1 MAFYTNISNSSAV
14 PFGGKH
20 HVIEQGEIM
29 FWTIILFAVGCIGMV
44 WAIYFAVQKSSLDN
58 IWSSAIIALIAFGFV
73 TFMVSPVD
81 IGYGKV
87 SEKAEPYT
95 KRLEEGEPY
104 QVLASPKDS
113 EDLIVV
119 VKKDSRIPGEVR
131 VIRVKGPNPPQHFT
145 LVNGEPVAIVPPV
158 PPITLSHP
166 LGKK

>member
-1 MAFYTNISNSSAV
+1 MYLNVAV
-14 PFGGKH
+14 L
-20 HVIEQGEIM
+20 ITM
-29 FWTIILFAVGCIGMV
+29 ILMCVV
-44 WAIYFAVQKSSLDN
+44 LAIL
-58 IWSSAIIALIAFGFV
+58 SAILVRKDPASGIFSGIGTVLALFV
-73 TFMVSPVD
+73 IVFILAPEL
-81 IGYGKV
+81 GYGKV

-104 QVLASPKDS
+104 QVLASAKDS